1 MAEFYYPPLQ
11 EGSLRALL
19 IVKAAIQVDGEAY
32 LEDANYSDEIVTNLR
47 HLFLEGSRK
56 VKRERVK
63 NDEPLDLEA
72 ETRALYDE
80 LMEFTIEN
88 EDGGLSTGETLNA
101 IKTRTQLLEKLLG
114 QLERSSEVKKYGQFR
129 EFVIQQMS
137 AYLTADQRNEFMKA
151 LDGLV

>member
-32 LEDANYSDEIVTNLR
+32 LEEANYSDEIVTNLR

-80 LMEFTIEN
+80 LMDLTIEDG
-88 EDGGLSTGETLNA
+88 EGGLSIGETLSA

-114 QLERSSEVKKYGQFR
+114 QLERARLAINAVFGFR
-129 EFVIQQMS
+129 HLPFPAV
-137 AYLTADQRNEFMKA
+137 AFA
-151 LDGLV
+151 

>member
-1 MAEFYYPPLQ
+1 MPEFYYPPLQ

-32 LEDANYSDEIVTNLR
+32 LEEANYSDEIVTNLR

-80 LMEFTIEN
+80 LMDLTIEDG
-88 EDGGLSTGETLNA
+88 EGGLSIGETLSA

-114 QLERSSEVKKYGQFR
+114 QLERASEVKQFGQFR
-129 EFVIQQMS
+129 EMVINTLA
-137 AYLTADQRNEFMKA
+137 AYLDADQRNEFMKA
-151 LDGLV
+151 LEAM

>member
-32 LEDANYSDEIVTNLR
+32 LEEANYSDEIVTNLR

-80 LMEFTIEN
+80 LMGLTIEDG
-88 EDGGLSTGETLNA
+88 EGGLSIGETLSA

-114 QLERSSEVKKYGQFR
+114 QLERASEVKQFGQFR
-129 EFVIQQMS
+129 EMVINTLA
-137 AYLTADQRNEFMKA
+137 AYLDADQRNEFMKA
-151 LDGLV
+151 LEAM

>member
-80 LMEFTIEN
+80 LMDLTIEDG
-88 EDGGLSTGETLNA
+88 EGGLSIGETLSA

-114 QLERSSEVKKYGQFR
+114 QLERASEVKQFGQFR
-129 EFVIQQMS
+129 EMVINTLA
-137 AYLTADQRNEFMKA
+137 AYLDADQRNEFMKA

>member
-1 MAEFYYPPLQ
+1 MAEFYYRPLQ

-80 LMEFTIEN
+80 LMDLTIE
-88 EDGGLSTGETLNA
+88 DGEGGFVGGIYRMA
-101 IKTRTQLLEKLLG
+101 
-114 QLERSSEVKKYGQFR
+114 R
-129 EFVIQQMS
+129 EMVR
-137 AYLTADQRNEFMKA
+137 A
-151 LDGLV
+151 V

>member
-19 IVKAAIQVDGEAY
+19 VVKAAIQVDGEAY

-56 VKRERVK
+56 VKRVK

-80 LMEFTIEN
+80 LMDLTIEDG
-88 EDGGLSTGETLNA
+88 EGGLSIGETLSA

-114 QLERSSEVKKYGQFR
+114 QLERASEVKQFGQFR
-129 EFVIQQMS
+129 EMVINTLA
-137 AYLTADQRNEFMKA
+137 AYLDADQRNEFMKA
-151 LDGLV
+151 LEAM

>member
-32 LEDANYSDEIVTNLR
+32 LEEANYSDEIVTNLR

-80 LMEFTIEN
+80 LMDLTIEDG
-88 EDGGLSTGETLNA
+88 EGGLSIGETLSA

-114 QLERSSEVKKYGQFR
+114 QLERASEVKQFGQFR
-129 EFVIQQMS
+129 EMVINTLA
-137 AYLTADQRNEFMKA
+137 AYLDAEQRNEFMKA
-151 LDGLV
+151 LEAM

>member
-32 LEDANYSDEIVTNLR
+32 LEEANYSDEIVTNLR

-80 LMEFTIEN
+80 LMNLTIEDG
-88 EDGGLSTGETLNA
+88 EGGLSIGETLSA

-114 QLERSSEVKKYGQFR
+114 QLERASEVKQFGQFR
-129 EFVIQQMS
+129 EMVINTLA
-137 AYLTADQRNEFMKA
+137 AYLDADQRNEFMKA
-151 LDGLV
+151 LEAM

>member
-80 LMEFTIEN
+80 LMDLTIEDG
-88 EDGGLSTGETLNA
+88 EGGLSIGETLSA

-114 QLERSSEVKKYGQFR
+114 QLERASEVKQFGQFR
-129 EFVIQQMS
+129 EMVINTLA
-137 AYLTADQRNEFMKA
+137 AYLDADQRNEFMKA
-151 LDGLV
+151 LEAM

>member
-32 LEDANYSDEIVTNLR
+32 LEEANYSDEIVTNLR

-63 NDEPLDLEA
+63 NDQPLDLEA

-80 LMEFTIEN
+80 LMDLTIEDG
-88 EDGGLSTGETLNA
+88 EGGLSIGETLSA

-114 QLERSSEVKKYGQFR
+114 QLERASEVKQFGQFR
-129 EFVIQQMS
+129 EMVINTLA
-137 AYLTADQRNEFMKA
+137 AYLDADQRNEFMKA
-151 LDGLV
+151 LEAM

>member
-1 MAEFYYPPLQ
+1 MAANHYYPPLQ

-19 IVKAAIQVDGEAY
+19 VVKAAIQTEGDAY
-32 LEDANYSDEIVTNLR
+32 LDNANYSDEIVTNLR

-56 VKRERVK
+56 VKRVK

-80 LMEFTIEN
+80 LMDLTIEDG
-88 EDGGLSTGETLNA
+88 EGGLSIGETLSA

-114 QLERSSEVKKYGQFR
+114 QLERASEVKQYGQFR

>member
-32 LEDANYSDEIVTNLR
+32 LEEANYSDEIVTNLR

-80 LMEFTIEN
+80 LMDLTIEDG
-88 EDGGLSTGETLNA
+88 EGGLSIGETLSA

-114 QLERSSEVKKYGQFR
+114 QLERASEVKQFGQFR
-129 EFVIQQMS
+129 EMVINTLA
-137 AYLTADQRNEFMKA
+137 AYLDADQRNEFMKA
-151 LDGLV
+151 LEAM

>member
-80 LMEFTIEN
+80 LMNLTIEDG
-88 EDGGLSTGETLNA
+88 EGGLSIGETLSA

-114 QLERSSEVKKYGQFR
+114 QLERASEVKQFGQFR
-129 EFVIQQMS
+129 EMVINTLA
-137 AYLTADQRNEFMKA
+137 AYLDADQRNEFMKA
-151 LDGLV
+151 LEAM

>member
-32 LEDANYSDEIVTNLR
+32 LEEANYSDEIVTNLR

-80 LMEFTIEN
+80 LMDLTIEDG
-88 EDGGLSTGETLNA
+88 EGGLSIGETLSA

-114 QLERSSEVKKYGQFR
+114 QLERASEVKQFGQFR
-129 EFVIQQMS
+129 EMVINTLA
-137 AYLTADQRNEFMKA
+137 AYLDADQRNEFMKA

>member
-80 LMEFTIEN
+80 LMGLTIEDG
-88 EDGGLSTGETLNA
+88 EGGLSIGETLSA

-114 QLERSSEVKKYGQFR
+114 QLERASEVKQFGQFR
-129 EFVIQQMS
+129 EMVINTLA
-137 AYLTADQRNEFMKA
+137 AYLDADQRNEFMKA
-151 LDGLV
+151 LEAM

>member
-19 IVKAAIQVDGEAY
+19 VVKAAIQVDGEAY

-56 VKRERVK
+56 VKRERTK

-80 LMEFTIEN
+80 LMDLTIEDG
-88 EDGGLSTGETLNA
+88 EGGLSIGETLSA

-114 QLERSSEVKKYGQFR
+114 QLERASEVKQFGQFR
-129 EFVIQQMS
+129 EMVINTLA
-137 AYLTADQRNEFMKA
+137 AYLDADQRNEFMKA
-151 LDGLV
+151 LEAM

>member
-1 MAEFYYPPLQ
+1 M
-11 EGSLRALL
+11 
-19 IVKAAIQVDGEAY
+19 DGEAY
-32 LEDANYSDEIVTNLR
+32 LEEANYSDEIVTNLR

-80 LMEFTIEN
+80 LMDLTIEDG
-88 EDGGLSTGETLNA
+88 EGGLSIGETLSA

-114 QLERSSEVKKYGQFR
+114 QLERASEVKQFGQFR
-129 EFVIQQMS
+129 EMVINTLA
-137 AYLTADQRNEFMKA
+137 AYLDADQRNEFMKA
-151 LDGLV
+151 LEAM

>member
-80 LMEFTIEN
+80 LMDLTIEDG
-88 EDGGLSTGETLNA
+88 EGGLSIGETLSA

-114 QLERSSEVKKYGQFR
+114 QLERASEVKQFGQFR
-129 EFVIQQMS
+129 EMVINILA
-137 AYLTADQRNEFMKA
+137 AYLDADQRNEFMKA
-151 LDGLV
+151 LEAM

>member
-32 LEDANYSDEIVTNLR
+32 LEDANYSEEIVTNLR

-80 LMEFTIEN
+80 LMDLTIEDG
-88 EDGGLSTGETLNA
+88 EGGLSIGETLSA

-114 QLERSSEVKKYGQFR
+114 QLERASEVKQFGQFR
-129 EFVIQQMS
+129 EMVINTLA
-137 AYLTADQRNEFMKA
+137 AYLDADQRNEFMKA
-151 LDGLV
+151 LEAM

>member
-56 VKRERVK
+56 VRERVK

-80 LMEFTIEN
+80 LMDLTIEDG
-88 EDGGLSTGETLNA
+88 EGGLSIGETLSA

-114 QLERSSEVKKYGQFR
+114 QLERASEVKQFGQFR
-129 EFVIQQMS
+129 EMVINTLA
-137 AYLTADQRNEFMKA
+137 AYLDADQRNEFMKA
-151 LDGLV
+151 LEAM

>member
-19 IVKAAIQVDGEAY
+19 VVKAAIQVDGEAY

-80 LMEFTIEN
+80 LMDLTIEDG
-88 EDGGLSTGETLNA
+88 EGGLSIGETLSA

-114 QLERSSEVKKYGQFR
+114 QLERASEVKQFGQFR
-129 EFVIQQMS
+129 EMVINTLA
-137 AYLTADQRNEFMKA
+137 AYLDADQRNEFMKA
-151 LDGLV
+151 LEAM